1 MPKYAALIYRLEA
14 EHAWP
19 GSPEFQELRKEW
31 GAFNPPVGE
40 GGVLKTGIG
49 LKPSTT
55 ATVVK
60 VREGKTVT
68 TDGPFAETR
77 EQLGGIF
84 ILECADLDEAIHWA
98 SLIPDASRGCIE
110 LRPLWGE

>member
-1 MPKYAALIYRLEA
+1 MPKYAALIYRREA

-19 GSPEFQELRKEW
+19 GTPGFQELREAW
-31 GAFNPPVGE
+31 GAFNPPDGM
-40 GGVLKTGIG
+40 LQTGIG
-49 LKPSTT
+49 LKPTST

-60 VREGKTVT
+60 VQDGRTLT

-84 ILECADLDEAIHWA
+84 VLECADLDEAIHWA
-98 SLIPDASRGCIE
+98 SQIPDASRGGCIE

>member
-19 GSPEFQELRKEW
+19 GTPEFQELRQAW
-31 GAFNPPVGE
+31 GAFNPPE
-40 GGVLKTGIG
+40 GMLTTGIG
-49 LKPSTT
+49 LKASST

-60 VREGKTVT
+60 VRDGKTVT

-77 EQLGGIF
+77 EQLGGVF
-84 ILECADLDEAIHWA
+84 VLECADLDEAIHWA
-98 SLIPDASRGCIE
+98 SQIPDASRGGYIE